1 MNEKYFKLGYKSNP
15 FDPLGIPRSGIYVGD
30 AELKDKITVWARK
43 VVREGDPAVL
53 IVSGGLGYGKTTILR
68 SVEEA
73 ADNGS
78 LVPGY
83 RLVAVYVQSPTGEKP
98 FEEIYE
104 MLEDE
109 ITTKLKSLG
118 VNLQN
123 ARNWPITPIMV
134 RSRLS
139 GSRYVLESKTG
150 EISSSPRLMF
160 RKLSDL
166 VREAGLDG
174 VLIIIDDLEVRLEG
188 RIGDEVAVELEKI
201 RILLDSLYGPVFLI
215 VAVDTRYSSLLEK
228 IGRNLRLTR
237 RIPLWSIYELR
248 TLTYPEF
255 KRVIAERLRSFRE
268 RESKDPIHPFTEDAV
283 KTLYDVY
290 ISVDGDMGRVMQV
303 ANITFYKAAVEGR
316 PIITRED
323 ILKASSIEE
332 LRSAGVERIPRL
344 SEIPPSRVEY
354 KLSKIMGGLTE
365 TDQGE
370 FYTTIKGLNGIP
382 SLKVYLYIPG
392 VTRRPPNDKYDLLLI
407 LSEKPPGE
415 EGPKELWIRLTLKSL
430 FLLSSPDEN
439 SAEVERELS
448 IMDRIDEWSRNMIR
462 QGYII
467 PHVGYQ
473 RGLRKL
479 VITLIEYGGEVGIET
494 LHSVLSHDLSQR
506 ISPSQTDKL
515 LRILREMNLVSWED
529 GKVRLKSSEPLRRMY
544 KLVSEEG
551 LSKTS
556 EIRKHFIATSSKT
569 ISWYLDILRNL
580 RVIDGEKRGNIVE
593 YKPVDVKA
601 LLKKC
606 KDFVSSH
613 SSLLTP
619 EEKRLV
625 RGVLGE
631 EDFTSDDPVETGIR
645 LRGVLDA
652 IERLEE
658 KVKVREEC
666 RERLRRIGAKLDE
679 IKRRISRI
687 PIFTPESNVVVWLKE
702 FEREYSRAKKTPLS
716 KLDEVDIEE
725 MEGVVQLLES
735 RISEDERMD
744 RIVRYFVR
752 AFKRVAPEV
761 EAQDSQK
768 LLDYVEEAYQSGK
781 VRDAYELIEVLPEDL
796 KSKILGEQAFRV
808 YRKLTWIRA
817 LERALPA
824 EYGGKYE
831 EFNSLIVKKFVIGD
845 VSEKIAELSKIEE
858 EIDETID
865 MMVERVAGAFKAI
878 GAGRLRLEKLAQH
891 LSLTTFEAAEVVSI
905 LALMGKV
912 KLTASI
918 SK

>member
-1 MNEKYFKLGYKSNP
+1 MNVRYFKIGYKSNP

-30 AELKDKITVWARK
+30 AELKDKIAVWARK

-53 IVSGGLGYGKTTILR
+53 IISGGLGYGKTTILR
-68 SVEEA
+68 SVEEEA
-73 ADNGS
+73 GRGS

-83 RLVAVYVQSPTGEKP
+83 RLLPVYVQSPTGEKP

-118 VNLQN
+118 INLQN
-123 ARNWPITPIMV
+123 TRNWPITPIMV

-139 GSRYVLESKTG
+139 GSRYILESKTG
-150 EISSSPRLMF
+150 EISSSPGLMF

-166 VREAGLDG
+166 LRETGLDG
-174 VLIIIDDLEVRLEG
+174 ALIIIDDLEVRLEG
-188 RIGDEVAVELEKI
+188 RIGDEVAVELDKI

-215 VAVDTRYSSLLEK
+215 AAVDTRYSSLLEK
-228 IGRNLRLTR
+228 LGRNLRLNR
-237 RIPLWSIYELR
+237 RIPLWSIYELK

-268 RESKDPIHPFTEDAV
+268 RESRDPIHPFTEDAV

-316 PIITRED
+316 PIITGED

-332 LRSAGVERIPRL
+332 LRSAGVEKIPRL
-344 SEIPPSRVEY
+344 SEIPPSRIEY
-354 KLSKIMGGLTE
+354 KLSKVIGGLTE

-370 FYTTIKGLNGIP
+370 LYTTIKGLNGIP

-392 VTRRPPNDKYDLLLI
+392 VTRRPPEDKYDLLLI
-407 LSEKPPGE
+407 LSENPTGD

-430 FLLSSPDEN
+430 FLLASPEEN

-479 VITLIEYGGEVGIET
+479 IMTLIEYGGEADIGT
-494 LHSVLSHDLSQR
+494 LRSILSHDLSQR
-506 ISPSQTDKL
+506 IPPSQTDKL
-515 LRILREMNLVSWED
+515 VRILREMNLVSWEN

-544 KLVSEEG
+544 RLVSEKG

-556 EIRKHFIATSSKT
+556 EIREHFIATSSKT

-580 RVIDGEKRGNIVE
+580 RVIDGERRGNIVE
-593 YKPVDVKA
+593 YKPVQVKA
-601 LLKKC
+601 LLKEC
-606 KDFVSSH
+606 EDFVSSH
-613 SSLLTP
+613 SSLLSS
-619 EEKRLV
+619 EERRLM
-625 RGVLGE
+625 RRLLRN
-631 EDFTSDDPVETGIR
+631 EDYTSGDLVETGIR
-645 LRGVLDA
+645 LKGALDA
-652 IERLEE
+652 IERLQE
-658 KVKVREEC
+658 KVKVREEY
-666 RERLRRIGAKLDE
+666 RERLRRIGAILDE
-679 IKRRISRI
+679 IKRRVSRM
-687 PIFTPESNVVVWLKE
+687 PIITSDSNVVARLRE
-702 FEREYSRAKKTPLS
+702 FEREYSRAKKMPPY
-716 KLDEVDIEE
+716 KLEEVDIEA
-725 MEGVVQLLES
+725 MEAQLQLLEN

-744 RIVRYFVR
+744 RIVRFFVR
-752 AFKRVAPEV
+752 AFKRIATEFEV
-761 EAQDSQK
+761 QDSQN
-768 LLDYVEEAYQSGK
+768 LIGRVEEAYRSGK
-781 VRDAYELIEVLPEDL
+781 VRDAYELVEALPEDL
-796 KSKILGEQAFRV
+796 KMKILGEQAFRV
-808 YRKLTWIRA
+808 YRKLAWIRA
-817 LERALPA
+817 LGLALPA

-831 EFNSLIVKKFVIGD
+831 KLSSLIVKRFMIGD
-845 VSEKIAELSKIEE
+845 VIEKIAELSKIED
-858 EIDETID
+858 EIDETVD
-865 MMVERVAGAFKAI
+865 MMVERAAGALRAT

-891 LSLTTFEAAEVVSI
+891 LSLTTSEAAEVVSI
-905 LALMGKV
+905 LAQMGRV